1 MRKMFIIAI
10 LVFDEQ
16 NDVQATERAGSQTRY
31 IDKTEGF
38 VFPKEPG
45 SRFKVAFKHEWQDLI
60 SKFIQ
65 KSVPCTNIEK

>member
-1 MRKMFIIAI
+1 MFIIAI

-38 VFPKEPG
+38 VFPKEAR
-45 SRFKVAFKHEWQDLI
+45 SRFEVAFKHEW
-60 SKFIQ
+60 
-65 KSVPCTNIEK
+65 